1 LLARSLRENQ
11 QNSDSVFAAQFGV
24 YEWVMTDKWDPSNP
38 EHKRI
43 AHGIEVSWGRARRLK
58 RHQNTPGL

>member
-1 LLARSLRENQ
+1 MRTP
-11 QNSDSVFAAQFGV
+11 AQFGV

-43 AHGIEVSWGRARRLK
+43 AHGIEVGRSFCHTFARTR
-58 RHQNTPGL
+58 